1 MNLNE
6 VYQFKISLVGIEP
19 PIWRR
24 ILVPSNYSFWDLHVA
39 IQDAMGW
46 LDYHFHVFQIVNPA
60 TNKLEEIGIPDE
72 DGELDILPG
81 WEFWIADY
89 FSSESVRAEYEY
101 DLGDGWGHE
110 VILEEILV
118 QDSASDDPKCI
129 AGERACPPEDC
140 GGIGGYQDFLDA
152 IFDPDPQTRQEMLTW
167 AGGSFDPDQFDP
179 KEVKFDDPDE
189 RWKIA
194 FLST

>member
-152 IFDPDPQTRQEMLTW
+152 CPDPQTRQEMLTW

-179 KEVKFDDPDE
+179 KEVKFDDQD
-189 RWKIA
+189 A